1 MDSSRPS
8 DRPDPPSF
16 GNFGNCRVLSLLEEG
31 PLTRSYRAEQEPS
44 GRIVAVTAL
53 RETIVP
59 TSSPASELEREAR
72 LLARF
77 AHPNVRGLFDFV
89 KTDEAMWMVLED
101 IEGVT
106 LDQLLASGHAL
117 SPSAAVTIAEDLAAA
132 LTHVHGHHVVHRDLR
147 PHAIHITN
155 EGAVKLGGFHAAR
168 ANQPFLGGDGLPLR
182 SLSGETAGDFSSPAY
197 MSPEQVLGDTVD
209 ARADLFA
216 LGVILYEMLA
226 GVRPFDGPDAREVSQ
241 RIRHEAPPPLPTS
254 NRGITDPLARIVEKC
269 LEKVP
274 DHRFASAAELSRELA
289 RVRDASRIVVGPR
302 TVTAELLRAGLIE
315 TLPVTQEE
323 GADTR
328 AHPTTGRSS
337 LGRTAA
343 GLSVLLGCMLAG
355 GAVIQSR
362 SPSRTFGAGPSD
374 GLALAPDHPAEL
386 RVVVRPWA
394 SVYVDGYFVDV
405 TPFARPIPLP
415 AGTHPVVFRHP
426 NAPEEHRTVKIAEND
441 RAFVEVEMKV
451 PDAPPPPRPAPETIP
466 SASASASRG
475 PLSRPREAQTALS
488 PHCRPPTASRPLPL
502 VDPCGFVRGF
512 VRRFVRR
519 DGSVGGHRIDRRLLR
534 PRLFDGHR
542 AEHAAAE
549 LVQQDVGGLVQI
561 DHVAPLHAA
570 ALPPDRFEEE
580 LRIFRQ
586 FGQLVASLQPIGVAL
601 REHFGGVE
609 GHDDVVDR
617 AVGDGAPESEQQR
630 RVVGAEVGPEDA
642 GVVPEDDARR
652 QDHLLLRLRDRGL
665 VAHVRDFA
673 PQQGVDQR
681 GFSDVRDA
689 DDERTDRP
697 LGRGQHPPGRQRL
710 AAVGDLFPGIP
721 RSIGA
726 ERDRPRAR
734 PPVGELLVV
743 LERAQ
748 PALGHHR
755 IGQITFREQLQ
766 ARLLPTELL
775 QHGILAGARHAGV
788 EHFDDEVLA
797 RHRVG
802 DFAPR
807 FGHVARVPL
816 DGHGASGVPR
826 PAEGAGVA
834 ELEAD
839 ADARGAGTKSSTGGQ
854 KMRFFSPVARSTQTA
869 YVARSSAGSSTWT
882 RTLAC
887 RAKSGGALGE
897 RGGEGASSRGRS
909 KRTRS
914 RSSRPTYN
922 SSANRPIVRG
932 VATGL
937 VWVTRRGRPTETV
950 PSVT

>member
-8 DRPDPPSF
+8 DRPDPSLLPR
-16 GNFGNCRVLSLLEEG
+16 FGNCRVLSLIEEG
-31 PLTRSYRAEQEPS
+31 PLTRTYRAEQEPS

-77 AHPNVRGLFDFV
+77 QHPNVRGLFDFV
-89 KTDEAMWMVLED
+89 KTDDAMWMVLED

-106 LDQLLASGHAL
+106 LDQLLGSDQPLAPG
-117 SPSAAVTIAEDLAAA
+117 AAVTIAEDLAAA

-147 PHAIHITN
+147 PHAIHVTN
-155 EGAVKLGGFHAAR
+155 DGVVKLSGFHAAR
-168 ANQPFLGGDGLPLR
+168 AAQPFLAGDGLPMR
-182 SLSGETAGDFSSPAY
+182 SLSGEAAGDFSSPAY

-254 NRGITDPLARIVEKC
+254 SRGITDPLARVVEKC

-302 TVTAELLRAGLIE
+302 TLTAELLRAGLIE
-315 TLPVTQEE
+315 TLPLAQEE

-362 SPSRTFGAGPSD
+362 SPTRTFGAGPSD
-374 GLALAPDHPAEL
+374 GLALSPDQPAEL

-415 AGTHPVVFRHP
+415 AGTHQVVFRHP
-426 NAPEEHRTVKIAEND
+426 MAPEEHRTVKIAEND

-451 PDAPPPPRPAPETIP
+451 PDSPPPPPRPAAETSP
-466 SASASASRG
+466 SASASAAPN
-475 PLSRPREAQTALS
+475 PL
-488 PHCRPPTASRPLPL
+488 
-502 VDPCGFVRGF
+502 GFVVGLVRGGTTVV
-512 VRRFVRR
+512 VR
-519 DGSVGGHRIDRRLLR
+519 GGLRRRLLR
-534 PRLFDGHR
+534 TWVFDGHR
-542 AEHAAAE
+542 AERTVAE
-549 LVQQDVGGLVQI
+549 LVQQNVSCLVQI
-561 DHVAPLHAA
+561 DDVAALHAA
-570 ALPPDRFEEE
+570 ALSADSFEQK

-586 FGQLVASLQPIGVAL
+586 FCQFVARFEPVRIARPQ
-601 REHFGGVE
+601 HGGSVE
-609 GHDDVVDR
+609 SHDDVVDR
-617 AVGDGAPESEQQR
+617 AIGNGAAEGEEQR
-630 RVVGAEVGPEDA
+630 RVVGAEVRPEDP
-642 GVVPEDDARR
+642 GVVPEDDPGR
-652 QDHLLLRLRDRGL
+652 QNHLLLGLRDRGL
-665 VAHVRDFA
+665 IAHLGHFA
-673 PQQGVDQR
+673 TEQRVDQR
-681 GFSDVRDA
+681 GFSDVGDA
-689 DDERTDRP
+689 DDERADGP
-697 LGRGQHPPGRQRL
+697 LGRGEDAPRSERL
-710 AAVGDLFPGIP
+710 TRVGDLFAGLAL
-721 RSIGA
+721 SIGA
-726 ERDRPRAR
+726 QRDRPGAR
-734 PPVGELLVV
+734 TAIDELLVV
-743 LERAQ
+743 LQRPQ
-748 PALGHHR
+748 PPLGRHRVSQIALR
-755 IGQITFREQLQ
+755 QQLQ
-766 ARLLPTELL
+766 TGFVAAELF
-775 QHGILAGARHAGV
+775 QHRVLAGAGHPSI
-788 EHFDDEVLA
+788 EHFDDEILA
-797 RHRVG
+797 GHGIG
-802 DFAPR
+802 DFAPGL
-807 FGHVARVPL
+807 GHVAGVPL
-816 DGHGASGVPR
+816 DGHGGSGVPR
-826 PAEGAGVA
+826 AEEGAGVA
-834 ELEAD
+834 EPVVALD
-839 ADARGAGTKSSTGGQ
+839 ADAEPFGAGTKSSTGGQ
-854 KMRFFSPVARSTQTA
+854 KIRLVAPVARSTQIA
-869 YVARSSAGSSTWT
+869 YVARSSSGTSTWT

-887 RAKSGGALGE
+887 RAKSGGAFGD
-897 RGGEGASSRGRS
+897 RGGDGASSSGRS

-932 VATGL
+932 VTTGF
-937 VWVTRRGRPTETV
+937 V
-950 PSVT
+950 